1 LSSDWRHNST
11 GIAPVWLVKLRRKS
25 AHELRLDL
33 ELRLEHL
40 LEVGADGD
48 VHIVGHDG
56 VDVSVDAEGDKFLDC

>member
-1 LSSDWRHNST
+1 M
-11 GIAPVWLVKLRRKS
+11 KLRRKS